1 MEEAWH
7 IVKSENYITNL
18 RSLVISDDNKK
29 VDVAKSLL
37 SNCAIILKILAQF
50 DPKDKVYIFFSKN
63 NYF

>member
-7 IVKSENYITNL
+7 IVKSENEIKDL
-18 RSLVISDDNKK
+18 RSLVYTDDNKK
-29 VDVAKSLL
+29 VDAAKSLL
-37 SNCAIILKILAQF
+37 SNCAILLKILAQF